1 MQYIVFFVRV
11 IENKM
16 TSLPPSECC
25 AKVAYQQGTPS
36 GHIEIIST
44 LKCYVSSNYTTNS
57 DKYLLI
63 FTDVFGIELLNNK
76 LLGDHFAQQ
85 LGYPVIIP
93 DILFDDPLSEGSTDF
108 QRFFANHPVDKTKKC
123 VFNFLSSF
131 KDTFPHAKFIA
142 GIGYCFGAKYLCH
155 HLTESGIIDV
165 GAFAHPSYIEEDEF
179 SMIKKPLL
187 ISAAEN
193 DPVFTRESRVK
204 SEEILK
210 CLNIPYQIDLFGGV
224 YHGFAVRGDLSKKQ
238 VKYASEKAFSDA
250 VYWFKYHAEN

>member
-1 MQYIVFFVRV
+1 
-11 IENKM
+11 M

-131 KDTFPHAKFIA
+131 KDTFPHATFIA

-165 GAFAHPSYIEEDEF
+165 
-179 SMIKKPLL
+179 
-187 ISAAEN
+187 EN